1 MKAGSDILHTPVS
14 KSILQMRNGENWI
27 LPAYLQEKETA
38 TSSSLLDEGRKTF
51 ALWIL
56 DDEKDPEISL

>member
-1 MKAGSDILHTPVS
+1 MKARSDILHIQIS

-27 LPAYLQEKETA
+27 LSAYLQEKETA
-38 TSSSLLDEGRKTF
+38 TSSSLLAEGRKTF

-56 DDEKDPEISL
+56 DEKDPEISL